1 MRLARELLARGLQE
15 ATVVKREHKQGPKR
29 RRLPR
34 VPVPEPGQVLRD
46 RRRRRPGE
54 ETRKELEAELDEL
67 LDEIDE
73 ALEENAEEFV
83 RGYVQKSG
91 E

>member
-1 MRLARELLARGLQE
+1 MATQQRRSAPQRATPKDAPAPPANAATQARGE
-15 ATVVKREHKQGPKR
+15 KVRAS
-29 RRLPR
+29 
-34 VPVPEPGQVLRD
+34 
-46 RRRRRPGE
+46 
-54 ETRKELEAELDEL
+54 LDAL

-83 RGYVQKSG
+83 NNYVQKGG